1 LISIQ
6 TFGESFGGLASY
18 LETGESRIDPAQ
30 RVGWMEFQ
38 NLPTERMD
46 VAVPIMRGTASLSGT
61 QQPVFHFS
69 ISWAPGEPVNR
80 ELMHAVMV
88 QTLSDLGLREHQ
100 AVIVEHIDTDHPH
113 VHAMVNR
120 VHPETGVAWKGSWS
134 KLRAE
139 ASLRRQELERGLRVV
154 PGWLAPVPGAPE
166 LRPQP
171 RLARGDEEFLRE
183 VQDCAGPVLAR
194 AQSWSELEAGLS
206 EFGLS
211 VRVNG
216 RGMSVTDG
224 RREVKAS
231 QVGREFSRGKLEKR
245 MGRYSDYS
253 ARVAVAS
260 AEIVRSQ
267 APAPGNRELPN
278 DVAHHPERR
287 VEGGLHPRFSVY
299 EDGGRFGVW
308 DRVGPQIF
316 FAETREQAVVE
327 VERANKIV
335 ARYPNIVTV
344 RGLAA
349 MDAGYREEHGLET
362 IPAPGRSWVEM
373 PSPGAPSSPAAAPDS
388 SNNLDAV
395 RGEAAAP
402 ESAHQL
408 SFVPTIQADAPA
420 WAPARR
426 QRRTRKTDAPVS
438 ASQDDL
444 WSQEPSPA
452 EAPAIAEP
460 EVHRNSETLTP
471 EPDAADGVLRID
483 DAPAS
488 TRSQEVVSTPV
499 TEEPAV
505 PTARPR
511 QRKPR
516 QSRTRSGS
524 EAQADLWS
532 QAPAPDQTAPDPTP
546 GQRQAVPPRVTRVS
560 WDPSEGVAPAASTT
574 PAPGEPLPLEPV
586 AAPGPPRFPEQQVD
600 GGLAHIEPPRQPSVA
615 DRYAEIAARIEKMRQ
630 TYRRGTAPP
639 AADDDSLA
647 ARVARTMA
655 RRRDTSPTAGQEQQG
670 PVPDMVGAPAPNPPE
685 KPVREKDVAGLPDDL
700 PPPGG
705 STRAQN
711 FLREANRMLQRK
723 ALQREVED
731 ALQDIWNG
739 DKWFFALDREDA
751 HLRGS
756 RKDFEKWA
764 DTTFRDSKAF
774 LDRYDAQST
783 REKRMDIK
791 MLRDSPEVFARLLV
805 TPRGPENASDR
816 KHPSGWRATL
826 GKVAKRLSGDTPQR
840 RVFKNV
846 PGFEDDCRLVADAEA
861 RYSGALIDHERAYC
875 HFARVLGVEDTAK
888 PAEVREAITTHVER
902 AKVRKA
908 EIIERRD
915 ALGRVPSAKEL
926 IRSFHRLGLK
936 DRNSVLQQL
945 RAVGK
950 LVPQALKLAVQLA
963 EGPGHERGGRSL

>member
-1 LISIQ
+1 MISIQ

-18 LETGESRIDPAQ
+18 LETGENRVDPAQ
-30 RVGWMEFQ
+30 RVGWTEFR

-61 QQPVFHFS
+61 QQPVFHLS

-113 VHAMVNR
+113 MHAMVNR

-183 VQDCAGPVLAR
+183 VQERAGPVLAQ
-194 AQSWSELEAGLS
+194 AQSWSEVEAGLS

-231 QVGREFSRGKLEKR
+231 QVGPEFSRGKLEEQF
-245 MGRYSDYS
+245 GRYSDYR

-260 AEIVRSQ
+260 AAIVRSQ

-278 DVAHHPERR
+278 DVAHHPEHG
-287 VEGGLHPRFSVY
+287 VESGLHPRFSLY
-299 EDGGRFGVW
+299 EDAVRSGVW

-316 FAETREQAVVE
+316 FAETREQALAE
-327 VERANKIV
+327 VERASKIV

-349 MDAGYREEHGLET
+349 MDASYREKHGLET

-373 PSPGAPSSPAAAPDS
+373 PSPGEPSSPAAAPDS
-388 SNNLDAV
+388 SNDLDHV

-408 SFVPTIQADAPA
+408 TFVSPVQADAPA
-420 WAPARR
+420 RAPARR
-426 QRRTRKTDAPVS
+426 QRRARKTDAPVS

-444 WSQEPSPA
+444 WSQGPSPV

-460 EVHRNSETLTP
+460 EAHRNSETLTP
-471 EPDAADGVLRID
+471 EPDAADDVLRID

-488 TRSQEVVSTPV
+488 PRSQDVVSTPV
-499 TEEPAV
+499 TVEPAV

-511 QRKPR
+511 QHKPR
-516 QSRTRSGS
+516 QSRTRSSS

-532 QAPAPDQTAPDPTP
+532 QAPAPDQPTTDPTTA
-546 GQRQAVPPRVTRVS
+546 QRQAVPPGVARVS
-560 WDPSEGVAPAASTT
+560 WEPAEGVAPAASTD
-574 PAPGEPLPLEPV
+574 PAPGEPLALEPV
-586 AAPGPPRFPEQQVD
+586 PIPGPRQRPEAVD
-600 GGLAHIEPPRQPSVA
+600 AEEAVA
-615 DRYAEIAARIEKMRQ
+615 ESARLPFAERHAEFAARIEKIRQ
-630 TYRRGTAPP
+630 MAGRRGATP
-639 AADDDSLA
+639 AAGDDNRA
-647 ARVARTMA
+647 ARVARVMPH
-655 RRRDTSPTAGQEQQG
+655 RRNASPTAGQEQQG
-670 PVPDMVGAPAPNPPE
+670 PVPALVGTPAPNPPE
-685 KPVREKDVAGLPDDL
+685 KPVRGKNVADLLDEL
-700 PPPGG
+700 PPPQG

-711 FLREANRMLQRK
+711 FLREANRVLQRK
-723 ALQREVED
+723 ALQREVQD
-731 ALQDIWNG
+731 ANADIWNG
-739 DKWFFALDREDA
+739 EKWIRALDREDA

-756 RKDFEKWA
+756 RKDFEKWV
-764 DTTFRDSKAF
+764 DTTFRDSKVF
-774 LDRYDAQST
+774 LDHYDALSA
-783 REKRMDIK
+783 REKRMTVK
-791 MLRDSPEVFARLLV
+791 LLRESPRELARRLV
-805 TPRGPENASDR
+805 APQGKR
-816 KHPSGWRATL
+816 PSGLRATL
-826 GKVAKRLSGDTPQR
+826 RKVAKHLTGDTPQR

-846 PGFEDDCRLVADAEA
+846 PGFEDGCRLVADAEA
-861 RYSGALIDHERAYC
+861 HYSGALIDHEGAYL
-875 HFARVLGVEDTAK
+875 HFADVLGVEDTAK
-888 PAEVREAITTHVER
+888 PVEVREAITAHVER
-902 AKVRKA
+902 AKVLKA
-908 EIIERRD
+908 QIIERRN
-915 ALGRVPSAKEL
+915 ALGLVPSAKEL
-926 IRSFHRLGLK
+926 SRSFHRLGLK

-963 EGPGHERGGRSL
+963 EGPGHSRGGRSL